1 MTAANIAWIICLVLW
16 VICFFMT
23 KFANNRNEEGIAL
36 FFIAMQF
43 LFLSLQW
50 VFLGFGHGW
59 W

>member
-36 FFIAMQF
+36 FFMGMQF
-43 LFLSLQW
+43 LFLSFQW
-50 VFLGFGHGW
+50 VFLGFDRGW